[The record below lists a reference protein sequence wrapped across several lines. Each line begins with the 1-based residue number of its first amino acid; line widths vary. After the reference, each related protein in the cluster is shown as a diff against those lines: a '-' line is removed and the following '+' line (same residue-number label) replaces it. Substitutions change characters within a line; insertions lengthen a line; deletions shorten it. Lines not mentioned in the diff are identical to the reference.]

1 MRMSKVPVE
10 RVFFDGPMPVAGD
23 NYEFTIDCG
32 AVYFGVLY
40 DAEGALLQVKQYF
53 YSEAETE
60 DDMEQTVLEDE
71 LLSVDCRDYPAKAY
85 LLTKE
90 EKGKEWLRF
99 HAIVP
104 DEIDPDYFY
113 QKYLGK

>member
-10 RVFFDGPMPVAGD
+10 RVYIGRIPFAGN
-23 NYEFTIDCG
+23 NYEFTVDCG
-32 AVYFGVLY
+32 AVYFDVVY
-40 DAEGALLQVKQYF
+40 DEEGTLLQIKQYF
-53 YSEAETE
+53 YSEADAEEEIEETV
-60 DDMEQTVLEDE
+60 EQDE

-90 EKGKEWLRF
+90 ENGNEWLRF

-113 QKYLGK
+113 QKYLGE